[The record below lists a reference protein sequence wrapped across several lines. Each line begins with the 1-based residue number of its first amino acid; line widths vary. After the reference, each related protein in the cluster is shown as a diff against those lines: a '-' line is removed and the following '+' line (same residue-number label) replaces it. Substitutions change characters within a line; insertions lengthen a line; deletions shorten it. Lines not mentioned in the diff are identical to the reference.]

1 MDYYL
6 NELKAAPGVLK
17 YIANGKLVLMGKGS
31 GAYIKQAADFS
42 YE

>member
-17 YIANGKLVLMGKGS
+17 YIGNGKLILTSKG
-31 GAYIKQAADFS
+31 GGVHIKQTANFS